1 MELKELHEEV
11 FKFLL
16 EKRKADPSLRYT
28 LSDKNLDKGY
38 WFTSSSD
45 KKIYLSLWSIIR
57 QANSDYPYPVIRF
70 EMDTMGQSSLHINTN
85 GVVDRLTL
93 EAIASSLECHKSRV
107 NEFTKI
113 YKSGSLETLMRNLD
127 HFVSVERLYI
137 NSFFKLR
144 GAENNYPPVGEV
156 EFLERLNKIQNLRKG
171 KKETEFKDFLKNKL
185 VVDTLQLSN
194 INVFDSLN
202 IILNNNVTCFVGG
215 NGSGKTTILRAIAL
229 GLVGSS
235 NFKSNEIR
243 LLTIKEAKKQP
254 IYKDKGNITVFYTL
268 DGEEKDNEVN
278 FSELDSGR
286 NFKVNGQNGILKED
300 NFLDAL
306 VVGFAQQ
313 TKNDE
318 YEFSPEYSPN
328 IKDVRQLILNVSE
341 NRFDEFLYWL
351 NALLNPDT
359 QQDRE
364 SNRLL
369 IATIFDIVKKI
380 TGDNDMGLVEN
391 ATDTFVKTKTNPLG
405 IPAQLLS
412 QGYQN
417 ILTWVGIFMK
427 RLWEYGQTL
436 PMIDGE
442 SVDFK
447 DLPAICLIDEIDTY
461 LHPDWQYSIL
471 KGLVDSFPNVQFI
484 ITSHSPFLLTSVP
497 SDKITIYELK
507 NIEGSNKIEVKE
519 MTENLYGADANRV
532 TDVISDKRMK
542 SIKTKFK
549 DIESLIKKD
558 DVDEAEAILNSDEM
572 AEIKDS
578 DPDIVGVRSIISTKR
593 MLQNNKLPKP

>member
-38 WFTSSSD
+38 WFTSSSH

-70 EMDTMGQSSLHINTN
+70 ETDTMGQSSLHINTN
-85 GVVDRLTL
+85 GVADRLTL
-93 EAIASSLECHKSRV
+93 EVIAESLGCHKSRV

-113 YKSGSLETLMRNLD
+113 YQSGSFETQMRYLD
-127 HFVSVERLYI
+127 HFVSVERPYI

-144 GAENNYPPVGEV
+144 GVENDFPSVGEV

-171 KKETEFKDFLKNKL
+171 KKETEFKEFLKNKL
-185 VVDTLQLSN
+185 VIDTLQLSN

-202 IILNNNVTCFVGG
+202 INFNNNVTCFVGG

-229 GLVGSS
+229 GLVGAS

-243 LLTIKEAKKQP
+243 LLTIKETKKQP
-254 IYKDKGNITVFYTL
+254 IYKDKGNITVFYTI
-268 DGEEKDNEVN
+268 DGQEKDNEVN
-278 FSELDSGR
+278 FSQLDSGR

-380 TGDNDMGLVEN
+380 TGDKDIELVEN
-391 ATDTFVKTKTNPLG
+391 ATDTFVKTRTNPLG

-417 ILTWVGIFMK
+417 VLTWVGIFMK

-461 LHPDWQYSIL
+461 LHPNWQYSIL
-471 KGLVDSFPNVQFI
+471 KGLVESFPNVQFI

-497 SDKITIYELK
+497 SDKVTIYELK
-507 NIEGSNKIEVKE
+507 NIEGSDKIEVKE
-519 MTENLYGADANRV
+519 VTENLYGADANRV

-542 SIKTKFK
+542 NIKTKFK
-549 DIESLIKKD
+549 DIESFIKKD
-558 DVDEAEAILNSDEM
+558 DFDEAEAILNSDEM

-578 DPDIVGVRSIISTKR
+578 DPDIVSAKSRINTKR
-593 MLQNNKLPKP
+593 MLKKP